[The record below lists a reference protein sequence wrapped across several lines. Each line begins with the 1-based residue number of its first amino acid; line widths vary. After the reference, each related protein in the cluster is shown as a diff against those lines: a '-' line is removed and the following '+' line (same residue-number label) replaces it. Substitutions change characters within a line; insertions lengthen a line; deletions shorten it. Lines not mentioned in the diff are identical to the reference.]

1 MVSKTYCSVA
11 KNRADLIGVIMAD
24 VGKTMVEAD
33 TEVSEAIDFVQFYLK
48 SFMEWTEHQG
58 IQFSAKGTAVVA
70 SPWNFSCAI
79 PIGNIISSLISGNVV
94 IFKPS
99 PFAVGVA
106 WQVVQLFWRAGFP
119 KESLQFI
126 NCDESTVGDYLIQ
139 HKHVDYVMLTGS
151 NKTAE
156 HFLTLRPDLDLI
168 AETGGKNAIIV
179 TELADLDEAISGI
192 IKSAFSYSGQKCS
205 ATSLLLL
212 EEAVYNN
219 KQFLQHLA
227 DATASLHV
235 GSTWDLKTV
244 VGPLISKSSN
254 KLKRAFNTCDKGEKW
269 LLKPQ
274 KHADIPNCWSP
285 GIKLGVKPES
295 FMASTELFGPILG
308 VMKVKNLTHAI
319 SIVNN
324 STFGLTSGLYSLDK
338 REQNYWYSLI
348 DVGNGYINRATTGA
362 IVQRQPFGGRK
373 KADLDMVIKLVDLII
388 CCN

>member
-1 MVSKTYCSVA
+1 
-11 KNRADLIGVIMAD
+11 
-24 VGKTMVEAD
+24 
-33 TEVSEAIDFVQFYLK
+33 
-48 SFMEWTEHQG
+48 MEWTEHQG
-58 IQFSAKGTAVVA
+58 IQFSAKGTAVSGVA
-70 SPWNFSCAI
+70 MELFMCHTNW
-79 PIGNIISSLISGNVV
+79 GNIISSLISGNVV

-119 KESLQFI
+119 LKSHYSFI

-219 KQFLQHLA
+219 KRFYN
-227 DATASLHV
+227 
-235 GSTWDLKTV
+235 
-244 VGPLISKSSN
+244 I
-254 KLKRAFNTCDKGEKW
+254 
-269 LLKPQ
+269 
-274 KHADIPNCWSP
+274 
-285 GIKLGVKPES
+285 
-295 FMASTELFGPILG
+295 
-308 VMKVKNLTHAI
+308 
-319 SIVNN
+319 
-324 STFGLTSGLYSLDK
+324 
-338 REQNYWYSLI
+338 
-348 DVGNGYINRATTGA
+348 
-362 IVQRQPFGGRK
+362 
-373 KADLDMVIKLVDLII
+373 
-388 CCN
+388 